1 MKSKISS
8 SFQKFKAPLFI
19 QSLVALVLAVPSVA
33 SAIEIKDTNYQP
45 PSGAFYVSPTGKNS
59 NSGRNPGSPWPLKKA
74 LASAPSGATIVFRGG
89 TYRTSANIDKKLT
102 LQAYPREKA
111 WLKGSAVVSG
121 WVSDGGKWRKDNWKY
136 GFPRNM
142 GKEYIDPKYPLAGN
156 RDMVFVNGQ
165 ALKQV
170 GDRAKVGPGT
180 FYVDYRGNKLYIGS
194 NPRGKTV
201 EATVLDTGLSIW
213 KHSSK
218 TAGTV
223 IRGLGF
229 AHYADRGLILGAP
242 NVTLENNTFAW
253 NGVYGVT
260 TYQNPNSIMR
270 GNTFSYNGRIGLG
283 ASYADRLLLEN
294 NTISHNNVE
303 RFAIKWAAGGTKI
316 TRSDGIIVRNN
327 IVENN
332 LSTGLWLDLAV
343 TNAKVVHNI
352 ARNNDIIGIFFEI
365 SRGAIIASNVSH
377 NNGIGIMVSNASNAK
392 VYNNTLANN
401 NRNLWVKETGRV
413 PDQKLRAQGIDGK
426 TRDNVIKNNILS
438 NTNGGPF
445 LEAENCATK
454 QRSKIMI
461 SAADSNAYYRKSS
474 RSPKT
479 VASWS
484 LGPSNCRAKY
494 SSIAAFKSAT
504 GFEKRAL
511 WIDNTATN
519 PFFVNAERGDYRL
532 KSGSPAINHGEP
544 LPKDVAAAIGVRAG
558 ARLNLG
564 AK

>member
-1 MKSKISS
+1 MKAKISN

-19 QSLVALVLAVPSVA
+19 QSLVALVLAAPSVA

-45 PSGAFYVSPTGKNS
+45 PNGAFYVSPTGKNS
-59 NSGRNPGSPWPLKKA
+59 NSGKSPSSAWPLQKA
-74 LASAPSGATIVFRGG
+74 LSSAPAGATIVFRGG
-89 TYRTSANIDKKLT
+89 TYRTSGNFGKKLT

-111 WLKGSAVVSG
+111 WLKGSVVVSD
-121 WVSDGGKWRKDNWKY
+121 WVADGGKWRKDNWKY

-142 GKEYIDPKYPLAGN
+142 GSEYLNPKYPLAGN
-156 RDMVFVNGQ
+156 RDMVYINGQ

-170 GDRAKVGPGT
+170 GDKAKVGPGT

-201 EATVLDTGLSIW
+201 EATAIETGLTMWRANGSTI
-213 KHSSK
+213 K
-218 TAGTV
+218 
-223 IRGLGF
+223 GLGF
-229 AHYADRGLILGAP
+229 AHYADRGLLVGAA

-253 NGVYGVT
+253 NGIQGVMT
-260 TYQNPNSIMR
+260 TGNANNIIR
-270 GNTFSYNGRIGLG
+270 GNTFSYNGRGGLR
-283 ASYADRLLLEN
+283 ASHADNLLLEN
-294 NTISHNNVE
+294 NTISHNNIE
-303 RFAIKWAAGGTKI
+303 HFAITWDANGAKI
-316 TRSDGIIVRNN
+316 TESDGVVARNN

-332 LSTGLWLDLAV
+332 LSTGLWLDKAV

-352 ARNNDIIGIFFEI
+352 ARNNDVIGIFFEI
-365 SRGAIIASNVSH
+365 SHKAIIASNVSH

-401 NRNLWVKETGRV
+401 NRNLWIKDTKRV
-413 PDQKLRAQGIDGK
+413 NTNRSEVARGVTGK

-445 LEAENCATK
+445 LEAANCDTK
-454 QRSKIMI
+454 ERSTMMI

-474 RSPKT
+474 RSPKSVT
-479 VASWS
+479 SWS
-484 LGPSNCRAKY
+484 LGSSNCKVKY

-544 LPKDVAAAIGVRAG
+544 LPADVAAAIGVKAG
-558 ARLNLG
+558 VRLNLG